1 MQYRIKLPLFS
12 WLFWPLFSTKFFK
25 NHHLYATAYTL
36 KRLNL
41 YNRNKMI
48 QTGGEE
54 MIIVKEARDTCV
66 KDACV
71 KRIKALCEEKNIR
84 PNELANRSGLTPS
97 TLYSIFDEKRRDI
110 NISTLK
116 ILCDGFDMKLS
127 EFFSSEEFEN
137 LNQEIE

>member
-1 MQYRIKLPLFS
+1 
-12 WLFWPLFSTKFFK
+12 
-25 NHHLYATAYTL
+25 
-36 KRLNL
+36 
-41 YNRNKMI
+41 
-48 QTGGEE
+48 

-127 EFFSSEEFEN
+127 EFFCQKN
-137 LNQEIE
+137 LKILIRKSNNVSNKGMRIL